1 MNLDYFFIE
10 ALVAQLHSR
19 LRGALVKKIH
29 QPRADLL
36 IIHLWNGRTEQPL
49 ELSIANGAVH
59 LCLTSNKYRNPVQPP
74 RFCQLL
80 RAHLHRLTHIR
91 VLGFDRR
98 VGLFFESAEGEP
110 KCLVL
115 DMFGRH
121 ANMLLYAADNRIVDQ
136 LRRGVTPPQGAT
148 LLPFAEVQPSIPET
162 GEIKSQTS
170 SEISSSENIFLADL
184 PQQIEGDAKAS
195 GISVNVDASWLQRHV
210 YPMSKVAARHLADDI
225 QHVGALGPL
234 QYFAQAWESGAL
246 IPCQT
251 GRVLSMC
258 APSVHDAGAQK
269 HTPDLN
275 RYLLDQLAHLKRYAS
290 SCSADP
296 SLVALVAKEQKKMRK
311 RRANIEAE
319 LKTCERHEEY
329 QRRAELLDAHRY
341 LVQRGMDEVKVQNY
355 YVDPPVEL
363 VIALDPSKTPQE
375 QIERAYNRARKAR
388 RGLEHCERRLEE
400 TAREQAWLDEVA
412 SQLRYVDS
420 AADEE
425 VIRTELMEHGYL
437 RPQKKTRMRKRHI
450 NPADL
455 VRKCVTPGGF
465 QLLWGRNSR
474 TNAYLSRQI
483 VRADDL
489 WFHAHNAP
497 GCHLVLKTEGREP
510 ADEDIRIAAAV
521 AAYYSNLQHEIK
533 AQVMWTHGK
542 YVKQPKGARPG
553 MVNVTT
559 YATLNVAPQN
569 EDALCPPTE
578 GDKAEGRND
587 AFRD

>member
-10 ALVAQLHSR
+10 ALAAQLHSR
-19 LRGALVKKIH
+19 LGSALVKKIH

-36 IIHLWNGRTEQPL
+36 IIHLWNGRTEQRL
-49 ELSIANGAVH
+49 ELSIANGAVY
-59 LCLTSNKYRNPVQPP
+59 LCLTSSKYRNPMQPP

-98 VGLFFESAEGEP
+98 VGLFFETQDGIP
-110 KCLVL
+110 KCLTL

-121 ANMLLYAADNRIVDQ
+121 ANMLLYNVDNRVVDQ
-136 LRRGVTPPQGAT
+136 LRRSVTPPQAVT
-148 LLPFAEVQPSIPET
+148 LLPFAEGNPCVSDECASH
-162 GEIKSQTS
+162 SQYFS
-170 SEISSSENIFLADL
+170 PPQDSDKIFLADL
-184 PQQIEGDAKAS
+184 PQQLDAIDQEPSFGCK
-195 GISVNVDASWLQRHV
+195 IDATWLQRHV
-210 YPMSKVAARHLADDI
+210 FPMSKAVARNLEAQIEHDGTLK
-225 QHVGALGPL
+225 PL
-234 QYFAQAWESGAL
+234 RVFAHAWEAGTI

-251 GRVLSMC
+251 GKVLSMC
-258 APSVHDAGAQK
+258 VPAMEDSRSEGQVSDIN
-269 HTPDLN
+269 L
-275 RYLLDQLAHLKRYAS
+275 YLLDYLTHLNTDTTSY
-290 SCSADP
+290 SADP
-296 SLVALVAKEQKKMRK
+296 SLVALVAKAQKKMRK

-319 LKTCERHEEY
+319 LKRCERHEEY

-341 LVQRGMDEVKVQNY
+341 LLHRGMDEVIVQNY
-355 YVDPPVEL
+355 YVDPPTEM
-363 VIALDPSKTPQE
+363 VIALDPSKTPQG

-388 RGLEHCERRLEE
+388 RGLEHCERRLHE
-400 TAREQAWLDEVA
+400 TAREQAWLDEIA

-425 VIRTELMEHGYL
+425 VIRSELMEHAYL
-437 RPQKKTRMRKRHI
+437 RPGKKTRMRKRHI

-483 VRADDL
+483 LKADDL

-510 ADEDIRIAAAV
+510 PDADIQIAAAL
-521 AAYYSNLQHEIK
+521 AAYYSNLQHETK

-553 MVNVTT
+553 MVNVIT
-559 YATLNVAPQN
+559 YATLNVVPQD
-569 EDALCPPTE
+569 EKALCPPTE
-578 GDKAEGRND
+578 GDKAEGNKEVPRG
-587 AFRD
+587 